1 MTLLSKAAILGAVDL
16 KTEDVEVSE
25 WGGTVRVVTMS
36 GKARDEFFARQGEGG
51 LPYSQFSATVL
62 VATIVDEEGKQIFEE
77 SDVDALRA
85 KSPDALERVLAVAM
99 RLNGIGPKAAEEAA
113 KNSDAAQSGDSGSA
127 LHSPS
132 EGR

>member
-1 MTLLSKAAILGAVDL
+1 MALLSKAAILGAVDL

-25 WGGTVRVVTMS
+25 WGGTVRVATMS

-62 VATIVDEEGKQIFEE
+62 VATIVDEDGRPVFGELDI
-77 SDVDALRA
+77 DALRA

-99 RLNGIGPKAAEEAA
+99 RLNGIGPKASEEAV
-113 KNSDAAQSGDSGSA
+113 KNSGAAPSGDSGSVSP
-127 LHSPS
+127 SPS
-132 EGR
+132 EGQ